1 MTNTTPKQNRQML
14 DRLLK
19 VAQLLKQAQ
28 QISTRPDDTKGQTDA
43 TPKEE

>member
-1 MTNTTPKQNRQML
+1 MNNTTPKQTQQIL

-28 QISTRPDDTKGQTDA
+28 QQSKQQANDEKGQSDA
-43 TPKEE
+43 TQK